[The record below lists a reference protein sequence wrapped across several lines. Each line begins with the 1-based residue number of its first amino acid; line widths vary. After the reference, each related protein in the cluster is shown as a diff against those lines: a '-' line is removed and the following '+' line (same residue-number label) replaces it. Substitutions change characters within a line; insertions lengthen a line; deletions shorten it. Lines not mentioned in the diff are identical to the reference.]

1 MRHIESAFL
10 AAASLLLLFGP
21 AATQGATRPHYGGTL
36 RVEMRERVTSLDP
49 RQWPQDS
56 VVAAATE
63 KLAELVFE
71 SPVTLDDNV
80 SPRQQLSVSLE
91 NGTEM
96 KRWKL
101 TQRSGEKFQNEASS
115 THTNT

>member
-1 MRHIESAFL
+1 MRPIESAFL

-21 AATQGATRPHYGGTL
+21 GATPGATRPHYGGTL

-71 SPVTLDDNV
+71 RLVTLDDNGRPRPQLAV
-80 SPRQQLSVSLE
+80 S
-91 NGTEM
+91 
-96 KRWKL
+96 
-101 TQRSGEKFQNEASS
+101 
-115 THTNT
+115 

>member
-1 MRHIESAFL
+1 MRPIVFRLL
-10 AAASLLLLFGP
+10 ARGSLLLAVIAP
-21 AATQGATRPHYGGTL
+21 STARPATRPHSGGTL

-71 SPVTLDDNV
+71 RLGTLDDN
-80 SPRQQLSVSLE
+80 SPPPPQLALSWE
-91 NGTEM
+91 PDAGK
-96 KRWKL
+96 KRWKFTL
-101 TQRSGEKFQNEASS
+101 RSGGKNSGGAP
-115 THTNT
+115 